1 LEINK
6 YFLVSNGIDLEQY
19 NNLPDKYSWNRRGLD
34 NRFVLLFMSRMD
46 KEKGLD
52 ILIQAYKRFYK
63 TSQKND
69 FVLLLVGPDNQRYLK
84 SLNLNFK
91 DLNIVYVPGIYG
103 SDKIKVIRR
112 SDVLILP
119 SYNENFANI
128 IAEAL
133 ACERP
138 VITTTGTPWKDIEKI
153 GCGYYIEPNENEL
166 FKAIQK
172 VYSLSRNDR
181 EIMGKIGREYVINNY
196 DWQVKSEEI
205 YNNILRVLR

>member
-1 LEINK
+1 
-6 YFLVSNGIDLEQY
+6 V
-19 NNLPDKYSWNRRGLD
+19 
-34 NRFVLLFMSRMD
+34 
-46 KEKGLD
+46 
-52 ILIQAYKRFYK
+52 
-63 TSQKND
+63 
-69 FVLLLVGPDNQRYLK
+69 
-84 SLNLNFK
+84 
-91 DLNIVYVPGIYG
+91 
-103 SDKIKVIRR
+103 
-112 SDVLILP
+112 ILP
-119 SYNENFANI
+119 SYTENFANI